1 MHPDVRDLDERELI
15 KRSAAGDLE
24 AFSELVRRYEKKV
37 FTVAYRFT
45 GNYSDAS
52 DLAQEVFIRVYQAL
66 PRFRGEAS
74 FNTWLYRITANL
86 CRDEL
91 RRQKRHKKTSLEEMT
106 AENACPGLP
115 DGNSLSP
122 DEIVEQR
129 EFQEMV
135 QACLNELP
143 DEYRLVLVMRE
154 IQGLSYAEI
163 AAALDIAQG
172 TVKSRLSRARQA
184 FRQKLFGRR
193 EHFKFLS
200 RLLE

>member
-1 MHPDVRDLDERELI
+1 LHPDVRDLDERELI

-91 RRQKRHKKTSLEEMT
+91 RRQKRHKK
-106 AENACPGLP
+106 PP
-115 DGNSLSP
+115 W
-122 DEIVEQR
+122 R
-129 EFQEMV
+129 
-135 QACLNELP
+135 
-143 DEYRLVLVMRE
+143 
-154 IQGLSYAEI
+154 
-163 AAALDIAQG
+163 
-172 TVKSRLSRARQA
+172 K
-184 FRQKLFGRR
+184 
-193 EHFKFLS
+193 
-200 RLLE
+200 

>member
-1 MHPDVRDLDERELI
+1 MHPDDQELI
-15 KRSAAGDLE
+15 DRSVAGDLE

-37 FTVAYRFT
+37 FTVAFRFT

-74 FNTWLYRITANL
+74 FTTWLYRITANL

-91 RRQKRHKKTSLEEMT
+91 RRQKRHKKTSLDEMAANPT
-106 AENACPGLP
+106 GPLP
-115 DGNSLSP
+115 PIEDSLSP
-122 DEIVEQR
+122 DDVLERR

-143 DEYRLVLVMRE
+143 EEYRLVLVMRE

-163 AAALDIAQG
+163 AAALDISPG

-184 FRQKLFGRR
+184 FRQKISGRR
-193 EHFKFLS
+193 ELFTFRP
-200 RLLE
+200 RLVK